1 MDLPPLSKEQL
12 STVLTTSQTAA
23 ELLDILA
30 EYENE
35 ACLLSPDSSN
45 SELLSF
51 FYSSFFI
58 STLLADKILEA
69 RILTKRMPQTL
80 LQNDPSLQNCL
91 NLLRAVWQHR
101 HDQVYKILRE
111 LPWSESLKPLVDKYD
126 VHFQEKTLTEISRA
140 YEAIR
145 PATAA
150 SYLGLDPASA
160 EKGDPATIQRFTA
173 CGWKWNE
180 ETQLLEPKRT
190 VTPSVPDGRLFNELG
205 EVMAL
210 INNYGS

>member
-35 ACLLSPDSSN
+35 ACLLSPDSTN
-45 SELLSF
+45 SITAS
-51 FYSSFFI
+51 
-58 STLLADKILEA
+58 LEA